1 MITGLSIHQHL
12 RDALLSSASLRSRVG
27 ERIYSIAAVNGTTY
41 PFVLCTRTAVAPDY
55 TKDGWNGDLV
65 TVAIEVVSRSSAEAV
80 AIAEDVREALEKSV
94 IEHLDYTVSE
104 TMLVSAT
111 EGYDLDTDTY
121 VEALQ
126 FSIKIS

>member
-27 ERIYSIAAVNGTTY
+27 ERIYSIVVVNGTAY
-41 PFVLCTRTAVAPDY
+41 PFVLCTRTAVVPDY

-80 AIAEDVREALEKSV
+80 AIAEDVREALEESV

>member
-1 MITGLSIHQHL
+1 MK
-12 RDALLSSASLRSRVG
+12 
-27 ERIYSIAAVNGTTY
+27 
-41 PFVLCTRTAVAPDY
+41 VLCVIDMQNDFI
-55 TKDGWNGDLV
+55 DGALG
-65 TVAIEVVSRSSAEAV
+65 TAEAV
-80 AIAEDVREALEKSV
+80 AIAEDVREALEESV

>member
-27 ERIYSIAAVNGTTY
+27 ERIYSIAAVNGTAY
-41 PFVLCTRTAVAPDY
+41 PFVLCTRTAVVPDY

-80 AIAEDVREALEKSV
+80 AIAEDVREALEESV